1 MFWVYLGCSL
11 ALLTA
16 VPCVIMVRCPGSRQR
31 VYGISKTITA
41 ASGFLLIL
49 AIIGIV
55 RLYGL
60 FLDLIEENTIVQG
73 VLVLLAIFLAS
84 LITTA
89 LGFWYEDQARREEM
103 KRRWK
108 Y

>member
-16 VPCVIMVRCPGSRQR
+16 VPCVIMLRCPGLRQG

-49 AIIGIV
+49 PIIEPFIAFPV
-55 RLYGL
+55 
-60 FLDLIEENTIVQG
+60 FVELIENPIAQQII
-73 VLVLLAIFLAS
+73 LVLLAIFLAS

-108 Y
+108 